1 MEKIMREIEKKF
13 DDEFKLSELNEFI
26 RKNKQN
32 YQFNDIFSLNL
43 NIHAQ
48 DNEYGNVD
56 VKLTPLEDTE
66 NNESLYLLVEVFN
79 YSDEPENYI
88 CKIVT
93 IEIQ

>member
-32 YQFNDIFSLNL
+32 FQFNDIFSLNL
-43 NIHAQ
+43 NTYAQ

-56 VKLTPLEDTE
+56 VKLTPLEDAE

-88 CKIVT
+88 CKLVT

>member
-13 DDEFKLSELNEFI
+13 DDEFKLTELNEFI
-26 RKNKQN
+26 KENKGTCE
-32 YQFNDIFSLNL
+32 FKDIFSENL
-43 NIHAQ
+43 NMHAQ

-56 VKLTPLEDTE
+56 VKLTPLEDAE

-88 CKIVT
+88 CKLVT